1 MRITGRG
8 GVSVEDL
15 WSTDGCRA
23 HVSGSMIP
31 ELPHFFML
39 YGPNTNPAA
48 AGGIFNH
55 EEMVTR
61 FALECIAK
69 LSIDG
74 KQAVEVTDD
83 AFRLYNAK
91 LEQRER
97 LNICTDSP
105 RAELPHEQV
114 GAILGHVSVRPERAL
129 ADAVRGSAIK
139 VFCFFSSEKKAFLP
153 TFRDQR
159 LLV

>member
-1 MRITGRG
+1 MVTSGVERITEDGLIANGEQYAADVIVFATGFRANDLLFPMRITGRG

-48 AGGIFNH
+48 GGGIVNH
-55 EEMVTR
+55 QEMVTR

-105 RAELPHEQV
+105 AR
-114 GAILGHVSVRPERAL
+114 RT
-129 ADAVRGSAIK
+129 
-139 VFCFFSSEKKAFLP
+139 SS
-153 TFRDQR
+153 
-159 LLV
+159 